1 MFSLYRQFGVC
12 VAVAVQTLSQFDRQ
26 ASTKFMKNVVLNN
39 ARTHIVY
46 GGLGPEEME
55 YYEKLGGKDFSVM
68 VQDTTSETALSLEET
83 QQSESSRSS
92 ITTDNT
98 FTGRQLRYKDFQQ
111 ATMITIDEKG
121 NAMDAFPIRFDFIDD
136 EGVKGL
142 QPYRVNWHQYF
153 EQESADG
160 TEVINDSGKNVNAS
174 DIMKNVQTSMAAMV
188 NVSNGYQMKNE
199 DILDDTLTG
208 FDVKKGATVIHSE
221 LTMQDQID
229 RIRKD
234 IEQKDSRESIE
245 KDADGAAA
253 IAEKA
258 ADIQVKTQS
267 SASDNLRSSVMG
279 ISSILDFDVVG
290 DVPQEAM
297 ERTVDSTA
305 KGSDNKTG
313 NDDGNGIKDEASS
326 GSVDVD
332 ELMNKLKN
340 L

>member
-1 MFSLYRQFGVC
+1 
-12 VAVAVQTLSQFDRQ
+12 
-26 ASTKFMKNVVLNN
+26 
-39 ARTHIVY
+39 
-46 GGLGPEEME
+46 
-55 YYEKLGGKDFSVM
+55 
-68 VQDTTSETALSLEET
+68 
-83 QQSESSRSS
+83 
-92 ITTDNT
+92 
-98 FTGRQLRYKDFQQ
+98 
-111 ATMITIDEKG
+111 
-121 NAMDAFPIRFDFIDD
+121 
-136 EGVKGL
+136 
-142 QPYRVNWHQYF
+142 
-153 EQESADG
+153 
-160 TEVINDSGKNVNAS
+160 
-174 DIMKNVQTSMAAMV
+174 MKNVQTNMAAMV

-199 DILDDTLTG
+199 GILDDTLTG

-253 IAEKA
+253 IAEKE

-290 DVPQEAM
+290 DVPQEAV
-297 ERTVDSTA
+297 ERPEDATA
-305 KGSDNKTG
+305 KDSDSKNE
-313 NDDGNGIKDEASS
+313 NADGNVIKEEASS

>member
-1 MFSLYRQFGVC
+1 
-12 VAVAVQTLSQFDRQ
+12 
-26 ASTKFMKNVVLNN
+26 
-39 ARTHIVY
+39 
-46 GGLGPEEME
+46 
-55 YYEKLGGKDFSVM
+55 
-68 VQDTTSETALSLEET
+68 
-83 QQSESSRSS
+83 
-92 ITTDNT
+92 
-98 FTGRQLRYKDFQQ
+98 
-111 ATMITIDEKG
+111 MITIDEKG

-279 ISSILDFDVVG
+279 ISSILDFDFDVVG

-297 ERTVDSTA
+297 ERSVDSTA

-313 NDDGNGIKDEASS
+313 NDDGNVIKEEASS